1 MLMNSKKYVSEA
13 EYELIVR
20 KFNYTENFYPKQK
33 TVVELFEEQVE
44 KTPQNV
50 AVVFEN
56 EKITYFELNKRA
68 NQLAQKLRKI
78 GVKPNDLVAIMV
90 ERSVEMII
98 GIYGILKAGGA
109 YLPIDPIYPENRIEY
124 MIEDSKPKAVLIYK
138 TYIKTNL
145 PVINLESN
153 EIYTG
158 ISTNPRIVNKQNDLI
173 YCIYTSGT
181 TGKPKGVMIENQ
193 NVVNFSY
200 NSTSG
205 IMKEAFDNGYSKILS
220 VTSISFDIFVTESI
234 LPTLNGMTIYI
245 ANKNEQE
252 SAADFRKILER
263 HNIEILQSPPSR
275 IKMLL
280 SDSKNIS
287 GFKKLKLIL
296 LGGEKVESSLIKE
309 LVKLTDAQMIN
320 VYGPT
325 ETTVWS
331 SRYLININDIP
342 DTIPIG
348 KPISNTQ
355 IFIMNEMQQC
365 GIGMIGELCIAGE
378 GVARGYLNNYELTAK
393 KFSDNPFG
401 EGKLYHT
408 GDLAKWLSDGNIEYL
423 GRLDEQVKIRGY
435 RIELG
440 EIENAI
446 MEIDYIKNV
455 VVIAGEDTSGDKIIN
470 AYIVSDK
477 KVNILEIRDLLSKTL
492 PEYMI
497 PAYMMQ
503 INSIPLTINGKL
515 DKRALPKIEMKSERE
530 YINPTTP
537 IEEELVSLWEEFLDV
552 ERIGIN
558 DNFIELGGHSLLA
571 NRILLRINQM
581 YQIDISLA
589 EMFTLGHTVA
599 NLSIL
604 IEEKI
609 LESLSDEEKQEMFTN
624 HEYLDIG

>member
-1 MLMNSKKYVSEA
+1 MNSNKYISQV
-13 EYELIVR
+13 EYELIVGE
-20 KFNYTENFYPKQK
+20 FNNTENFYPKQK
-33 TVVELFEEQVE
+33 TVVDLFEEQVE

-50 AVVFEN
+50 AVIFEN

-78 GVKPNDLVAIMV
+78 GVKPNDFVAIMV

-109 YLPIDPIYPENRIEY
+109 YLPIDPVYPKNRIEY
-124 MIEDSKPKAVLIYK
+124 IMEDSKPKAILIYK
-138 TYIKTNL
+138 TNIKTNI
-145 PVINLESN
+145 PVIDLADNK
-153 EIYTG
+153 IYTG
-158 ISTNPRIVNKQNDLI
+158 ISTNPHKVNKQNDLI

-181 TGKPKGVMIENQ
+181 NGKPKGVMIENQ

-200 NSTSG
+200 NSTLG

-252 SAADFRKILER
+252 TAAEFSKILVKYK
-263 HNIEILQSPPSR
+263 IEILQSTPSR

-280 SDSKNIS
+280 SDSKNRS

-309 LVKLTDAQMIN
+309 LVKVTDAQMIN

-331 SRYLININDIP
+331 SRYLINTKDIP
-342 DTIPIG
+342 DIIPIG

-355 IFIMNEMQQC
+355 VFIMNEMQQC
-365 GIGMIGELCIAGE
+365 GIDMIGELCIAGE
-378 GVARGYLNNYELTAK
+378 GVARGYLNNYELTTK

-401 EGKLYHT
+401 DGKLYHT

-423 GRLDEQVKIRGY
+423 GRIDEQVKIRGY

-455 VVIAGEDTSGDKIIN
+455 AVITGEDTSGNKIIN
-470 AYIVSDK
+470 AYIISDK
-477 KVNILEIRDLLSKTL
+477 KVNMLEIRNTLSKSL

-497 PAYMMQ
+497 PTYIMK
-503 INSIPLTINGKL
+503 INSIPLTPNGKL

-530 YINPTTP
+530 YIKPNTP

-581 YQIDISLA
+581 YQIDISLT
-589 EMFTLGHTVA
+589 EMFTFGRTVVD
-599 NLSIL
+599 LSKL
-604 IEEKI
+604 IEEK
-609 LESLSDEEKQEMFTN
+609 LFESLSDEEKEAMFTN
-624 HEYLDIG
+624 LEYLDIG